1 MHEPL
6 AIANFLVIVFTTIFT
21 YRGFND
27 PRFVERFI
35 FRPESILASKEYYR
49 MFTSALLHANWT
61 HLIFNMLSL
70 YLFGRHLELF
80 LGVPQFLAI
89 YVGAIVGGS
98 LLSLL
103 IHRQQE
109 YRAYGASGGV
119 CGIIFAY
126 IFVFPGGGV
135 SFFPFPYLIPAWLYA
150 IAFVLGSFYGIKSQR
165 DNIGHDAHL
174 GGAIVGLLIASAF
187 NPWIIQHSP
196 KLFAAVLLLSVLL
209 LISLWK
215 NPLSLPTL
223 SVFRPPFRTA
233 TKRSAGDLPNY
244 KQEQLRVDELL
255 EKISRTGM
263 ESLTAEERAFLKSA
277 SDKHRRRAESQKPQ
291 SELPF

>member
-6 AIANFLVIVFTTIFT
+6 AIANFLVIVFTAIFT

-27 PRFVERFI
+27 PQFVDRFI

-49 MFTSALLHANWT
+49 VFTSAFLHANWT

-70 YLFGRHLELF
+70 YLFGSQLELF

-103 IHRQQE
+103 IHRQHD

-119 CGIIFAY
+119 CGIIFACV
-126 IFVFPGGGV
+126 FVFPGGGV
-135 SFFPFPYLIPAWLYA
+135 SFFPFPYAIPAWLYA
-150 IAFVLGSFYGIKSQR
+150 IGFMLGSYYGIRSQR

-174 GGAIVGLLIASAF
+174 GGAIVGLLIAAAL
-187 NPWIIQHSP
+187 NPWIIQGSP
-196 KLFAAVLLLSVLL
+196 KLFAAVLILSVLL
-209 LISLWK
+209 LVSLWK

-223 SVFRPPFRTA
+223 SVFRPRFRTG
-233 TKRSAGDLPNY
+233 TKRRPSDLPNY
-244 KQEQLRVDELL
+244 KLEELRVDDLL

-263 ESLTAEERAFLKSA
+263 ESLTAEEKAFLNQTSGKY
-277 SDKHRRRAESQKPQ
+277 RRRAESQKPQ